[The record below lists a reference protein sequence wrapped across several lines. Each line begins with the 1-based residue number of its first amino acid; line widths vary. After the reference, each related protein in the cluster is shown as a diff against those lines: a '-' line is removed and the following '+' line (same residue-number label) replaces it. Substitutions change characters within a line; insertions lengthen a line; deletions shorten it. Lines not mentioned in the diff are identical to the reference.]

1 MALTSCFA
9 ALASD
14 QDLVPHHIPR
24 RNIGPKDVGIDIAF
38 CGVCHTDLHFAKNDW
53 GRSNYP
59 LVPGHEIVGTVNA
72 VGTEVKKF
80 KLDQK
85 VAVGCFVNSCHTC
98 SSCAVDLEQ
107 YCLKGVTGTYNAPSV
122 DPGGVTYGG
131 YSKNIVVGEHF
142 VLRMPEGLD
151 LAGAA
156 PLLCAGITT
165 YSPLK
170 HWNIQAGMSVG
181 VIGLGGLGHMGIKF
195 AHAMGAKTTMITSS
209 AHKAQDALRLG
220 ADGVLLSSDA
230 AAMQAHANQF
240 DFLLNTIPVY
250 HDYNVYLPLLK
261 VDGTLCIVGTI
272 GMNAELNARSLIMGR
287 RKIAG
292 SLVGGIKET
301 QEMLDF
307 CAQHQ
312 ILSDIEMIP
321 MDGINQA
328 YERMQQSDVKYR
340 FVIDMSTLA

>member
-1 MALTSCFA
+1 
-9 ALASD
+9 
-14 QDLVPHHIPR
+14 LVPHDIHR
-24 RNIGPKDVGIDIAF
+24 RSIGPKDVGIDIAF

-72 VGTEVKKF
+72 VGAEVKKF
-80 KLDQK
+80 KLGQK